1 MFEVDEEKKKIFMTE
16 GDFGITLPIEV
27 DTEGMELTRD
37 DKFVFKLF
45 KEINGGAIIEK
56 VFENITNNTIELI
69 FTQEESNQLDIGDY
83 YYDLDWF
90 QEDVF
95 LSNILRKKKF
105 KVNDKAGA

>member
-1 MFEVDEEKKKIFMTE
+1 MFDVDEEKKRITMTE
-16 GDFGITLPIEV
+16 GDFGIVLPIEI
-27 DTEGMELTRD
+27 DTDRTELTSN
-37 DKFVFKLF
+37 DKFVFKIF
-45 KEINGGAIIEK
+45 KEINSEAIIEK
-56 VFENITNNTIELI
+56 VFENITNNTIELS
-69 FTQEESNQLDIGDY
+69 FTREESEKLEIGDY